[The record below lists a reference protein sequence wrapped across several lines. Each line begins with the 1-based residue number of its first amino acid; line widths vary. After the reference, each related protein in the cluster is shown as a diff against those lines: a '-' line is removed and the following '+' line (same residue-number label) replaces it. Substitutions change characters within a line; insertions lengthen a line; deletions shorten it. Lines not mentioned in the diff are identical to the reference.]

1 MSQSNNHQ
9 PDSDNSTIAQQ
20 GIEQTMP
27 DNLGIT
33 NTQNNTIDEVLE
45 DTVKQ
50 GVTPIH
56 HQNIDE
62 SRIDEVLVEDNLD
75 DKDYPTIR
83 DIADNEAVE
92 HSFDDDL

>member
-1 MSQSNNHQ
+1 MTNPSSTNISKNNLEAITT
-9 PDSDNSTIAQQ
+9 D
-20 GIEQTMP
+20 E
-27 DNLGIT
+27 NLVSEG
-33 NTQNNTIDEVLE
+33 L
-45 DTVKQ
+45 
-50 GVTPIH
+50 TPIH
-56 HQNIDE
+56 RQNIDE